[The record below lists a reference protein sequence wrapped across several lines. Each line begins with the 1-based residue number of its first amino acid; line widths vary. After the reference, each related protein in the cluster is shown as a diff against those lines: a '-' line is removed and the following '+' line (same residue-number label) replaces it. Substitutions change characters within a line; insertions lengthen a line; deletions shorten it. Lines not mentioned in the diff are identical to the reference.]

1 MVNIKFPSLTNN
13 WKNIKLDKVLLVALV
28 LILALGLLAQ
38 SSVAQ
43 GRFFSKQIILILLG
57 IPIFYLGYSIP
68 TEVIKRTWWL
78 GYGFSVL
85 LLLFVLFKG
94 TEILGAQRWLCFG
107 KFCVQPSEP
116 AKIAAI
122 IALAYWF
129 DQHKPKSLFEIIKA
143 GFIILLIPFALIFKQ
158 PDLGTSMVLVAIFF
172 SMVYWAGAKL
182 AQVLVL
188 LSPLII
194 SITSSLSTRAFSLPE
209 FTLFEHSII
218 PACSVLGIITICLIC
233 LFLAIYH
240 KIWRSIFKTIAFGF
254 YTIFAFFIALIGRPI
269 AWGILKPYQQK
280 RLSIFLDPQTDPSGA
295 GYNIIQSLLA
305 VGSGGLWGQGY
316 KTGRLTQG
324 LFVPEQHTDFIF
336 SSIAEEWGFMGALVL
351 LIVFATICFR
361 LFLLIKGLDDSFCKL
376 LVVGVLTFLCFHV
389 CVNIGMNIGLMPVT
403 GVPLPFISYG
413 GTALWVCLFS
423 LGITQRIYA
432 DNIGNSMFK

>member
-1 MVNIKFPSLTNN
+1 MNIKFFSFANN
-13 WKNIKLDKVLLVALV
+13 WKNTKLDKVLLLALII
-28 LILALGLLAQ
+28 ILALGLLAQ

-43 GRFFSKQIILILLG
+43 GKFFSRQVFLILLG
-57 IPIFYLGYSIP
+57 ISIFYSGYSIP
-68 TEVIKRTWWL
+68 TQVIKRTWWL
-78 GYGFSVL
+78 GYSLAIF

-94 TEILGAQRWLCFG
+94 TESLGAQRWLCFG
-107 KFCVQPSEP
+107 KFCIQPSEP
-116 AKIAAI
+116 AKIASI

-129 DQHKPKSLFEIIKA
+129 DKYKPKTLFNIIKA

-172 SMVYWAGAKL
+172 SVSYWAGSKL
-182 AQVLVL
+182 PQILIL
-188 LSPLII
+188 ISPLII
-194 SITSSLSTRAFSLPE
+194 AISSSLGSKVFYLPE
-209 FTLFEHSII
+209 FILLNHSIK
-218 PACSVLGIITICLIC
+218 PDCSVLGIIVIFLICLI
-233 LFLAIYH
+233 LAIYYRV
-240 KIWRSIFKTIAFGF
+240 WRSRLKSLALGLYALFS
-254 YTIFAFFIALIGRPI
+254 FFIALIGRPI

-280 RLSIFLDPQTDPSGA
+280 RLTIFLDPQSDPLEA

-316 KTGRLTQG
+316 KNGRLTQG
-324 LFVPEQHTDFIF
+324 LFVPEQHTDFVF
-336 SSIAEEWGFMGALVL
+336 SSIAEEWGFIGAIVL
-351 LIVFATICFR
+351 IIVFATICFR
-361 LFLLIKGLDDSFCKL
+361 LFLLAKELDDSFERL
-376 LVVGVLTFLCFHV
+376 VVVGVLTFLCFHV
-389 CVNIGMNIGLMPVT
+389 CINIGMNIGLMPVT